1 MEDIKQII
9 KEVLEKGYLMSL
21 ATQDSEGIWVA
32 DVIYVNDNFNIY
44 WLSQENTRHSKA
56 IKENPKIAASITLT
70 EKPGQPDIGIQLEGY
85 AEKLEGDILEL
96 AVKHRLKRLKPAP
109 IKEGEI
115 FEP

>member
-85 AEKLEGDILEL
+85 AEKLEGDIETSSS
-96 AVKHRLKRLKPAP
+96 
-109 IKEGEI
+109 
-115 FEP
+115 